1 MSTKILIQLGEEIIE
16 AGVIVDFS
24 VAPRAGIRSPE
35 LLQLALK
42 SSSSSS
48 FQFQS
53 QYQPSFLALT
63 SCLANSLSD
72 LLTKGLF
79 TKTFTDVSI
88 LLIEPSIC
96 PDYVRDAA
104 FQALLIILGVARVR
118 SITKSMSCLL
128 STARSTA
135 LIIDFSAF
143 ECAVTP
149 IVSGREILQ
158 PSLFCPLQGQVLGLN
173 SIYACAALII
183 LTALSK
189 KIKEISSSENLSG
202 GTNNTLGADDHA
214 LGAIPEFKTEFSCG
228 LTIVQPSPVD
238 TSGGYKTTNEWWPLE
253 TINRSSVFAKSNKQ
267 AACEY
272 AFSLWIDSVI
282 KKHGC
287 LFENEI
293 DNLVSIS
300 IPSNLFLHSGCAL
313 PETITI
319 SASLWSKAFQIPFD
333 LSAIYDTLDCVHPS
347 LCNLSLK
354 EESLSIVNSLLL
366 RTAQSC
372 EQIAAR
378 SSSSLQSITLDALLA
393 APIDTRRPLSASIV
407 LSGWI
412 FSIPGFS
419 QKFFQSLSYL
429 VDPAF
434 DICASLAH
442 HADVG
447 PVKGFADGLAES
459 RTREI
464 KKRGSVAESSCSV
477 YTCLRP
483 LLPLL
488 CPSNVTHPSITAF
501 TGAAAFLRVLSST
514 RRLVPDTTDSIT
526 STTTSTTGSKLSA
539 SDKLK
544 VSDAF
549 IESSVTRSALLK
561 QLCNIVSGQIAIPEV
576 GMMIR
581 KQKIDVKPPIV
592 LSTNAASAASNNA
605 PIDTRAKLAALSS
618 KLNKAKK

>member
-1 MSTKILIQLGEEIIE
+1 MSTKILIQLGEQIIE

-35 LLQLALK
+35 LLQRALQ

-48 FQFQS
+48 FQS
-53 QYQPSFLALT
+53 KSQPSFIALT

-79 TKTFTDVSI
+79 TKTFSDVSI

-104 FQALLIILGVARVR
+104 FHALLIVLGVARVR
-118 SITKSMSCLL
+118 SITKSMSCFL

-135 LIIDFSAF
+135 LVIDFSAF
-143 ECAVTP
+143 ECTVTP

-158 PSLFCPLQGQVLGLN
+158 PSLLCPLQGQVLGLN

-183 LTALSK
+183 LSALSK
-189 KIKEISSSENLSG
+189 KIKELSSSANLSG
-202 GTNNTLGADDHA
+202 GPNNTFVTDDHA

-253 TINRSSVFAKSNKQ
+253 TINRSSVFAKSSKQ

-272 AFSLWIDSVI
+272 AFSVWIDSVI

-300 IPSNLFLHSGCAL
+300 IPSNLFQHAGCAL

-319 SASLWSKAFQIPFD
+319 SASLWSKAFQIPLD
-333 LSAIYDTLDCVHPS
+333 PSAIYKTLDFVLPS
-347 LCNLSLK
+347 LRNLSLTD
-354 EESLSIVNSLLL
+354 ESLSIVNSLLL

-393 APIDTRRPLSASIV
+393 APIDTRRFLSASIV

-419 QKFFQSLSYL
+419 QRFFRTLSYI

-464 KKRGSVAESSCSV
+464 KKRGAVSESSCSV

-488 CPSNVTHPSITAF
+488 CLSNVTHPSITAF

-514 RRLVPDTTDSIT
+514 QRLVPDTTDSLSST
-526 STTTSTTGSKLSA
+526 STSSTAGSKLSA
-539 SDKLK
+539 SDKLR

-549 IESSVTRSALLK
+549 IESSITRSALLK
-561 QLCNIVSGQIAIPEV
+561 QPCNIVLGQIAIPEV
-576 GMMIR
+576 GVIR
-581 KQKIDVKPPIV
+581 KQKIDVVKPPV
-592 LSTNAASAASNNA
+592 LATTAAAAAAASNNA
-605 PIDTRAKLAALSS
+605 PIDARSKLAAISS